1 MKNNRKLQIITTTSL
16 IFTMTA
22 AMAFKPTLVLADE
35 GMATAGQFTAGEIEE
50 GEGTI
55 AAPEQPADPVV
66 PETPAEPTPAVPTTP
81 AEQPET
87 PVAPTPTPE
96 PEAPVTPVNPSHP
109 TEETPAP
116 HQGNNE
122 ATGFTINYVDENG
135 NHIYDSIHS
144 TETNP
149 EPKEISGY
157 RFKEKV
163 ESANEVNFIYSLVKY
178 YSTRWEDADGNV
190 LKPYTIAEEIGPQ
203 EEFDG
208 YHFDHKEVDDNG
220 NVLYIFA
227 KDTEAASNNKESS
240 TTKHVEIE
248 TGVRGNLLLSFATT
262 IASLLTA
269 GYLLVKKSTK

>member
-1 MKNNRKLQIITTTSL
+1 MKNNRKLKIITTTSL

-22 AMAFKPTLVLADE
+22 AMALKPTLVLADE

-55 AAPEQPADPVV
+55 AAPEQPADPMV

-96 PEAPVTPVNPSHP
+96 PEAPVTPANPSQP
-109 TEETPAP
+109 TGETPAP

-135 NHIYDSIHS
+135 NHIYDSVHS
-144 TETNP
+144 AEANP

-163 ESANEVNFIYSLVKY
+163 ESANEVNFVYSLVKY
-178 YSTRWEDADGNV
+178 YSTRWEDIDGNV

-203 EEFDG
+203 GEFNG
-208 YHFDHKEVDDNG
+208 YHFDHKKVDDNG
-220 NVLYIFA
+220 NVLYVFA
-227 KDTEAASNNKESS
+227 KDAEAASNNKA
-240 TTKHVEIE
+240 TKHVEIE
-248 TGVRGNLLLSFATT
+248 TGVRGNLVLSFVTT
-262 IASLLTA
+262 ITSLLTA
-269 GYLLVKKSTK
+269 GYLLVKKSAKQ

>member
-1 MKNNRKLQIITTTSL
+1 MEIEEGEFFMKNNRKLQIITTTSL
-16 IFTMTA
+16 IFTMIAT
-22 AMAFKPTLVLADE
+22 MALKPTFVLADE

-50 GEGTI
+50 GEGFI
-55 AAPEQPADPVV
+55 AAPEQPAEPVT
-66 PETPAEPTPAVPTTP
+66 PETPAEPTPAV
-81 AEQPET
+81 
-87 PVAPTPTPE
+87 PTPTPE

-109 TEETPAP
+109 TEETPTP
-116 HQGNNE
+116 NQGNND
-122 ATGFTINYVDENG
+122 AAGFTINYVDENG
-135 NHIYDSIHS
+135 NHIYDSIQS

-163 ESANEVNFIYSLVKY
+163 ESANEVNFVYSLVKY
-178 YSTRWEDADGNV
+178 YSTRWEDVDGNV

-208 YHFDHKEVDDNG
+208 YCFDHKDVDDNG

-227 KDTEAASNNKESS
+227 KDTEATSNSKA
-240 TTKHVEIE
+240 TKYTEIE
-248 TGVRGNLLLSFATT
+248 TGVRGNLALSFVTT

-269 GYLLVKKSTK
+269 GYLLVKNSKKQ

>member
-16 IFTMTA
+16 VFTMTA
-22 AMAFKPTLVLADE
+22 AMALKPTFVLADE
-35 GMATAGQFTAGEIEE
+35 GVATAGQFTAGEAEE

-55 AAPEQPADPVV
+55 AAPEQSADPVS
-66 PETPAEPTPAVPTTP
+66 PEEISAEPTPVVPTPTP
-81 AEQPET
+81 EPKT

-96 PEAPVTPVNPSHP
+96 PEAPVTPANPSQP

-116 HQGNNE
+116 HQGSNE

-144 TETNP
+144 TETSP

-163 ESANEVNFIYSLVKY
+163 ESANEVNFVYSLVKY

-190 LKPYTIAEEIGPQ
+190 LKPYTISEEIGLQ
-203 EEFDG
+203 GEFDG
-208 YHFDHKEVDDNG
+208 YHFDHKDVDDNG
-220 NVLYIFA
+220 NVLYVFA
-227 KDTEAASNNKESS
+227 KDTEEKVA
-240 TTKHVEIE
+240 TKHTEIE
-248 TGVRGNLLLSFATT
+248 TGVRGNLLLSFVTT

-269 GYLLVKKSTK
+269 GYLLVKKSKK

>member
-1 MKNNRKLQIITTTSL
+1 MKNNKKLQIITTTSL
-16 IFTMTA
+16 IFTMTV

-35 GMATAGQFTAGEIEE
+35 GMATAGQFTAGEIAE

-66 PETPAEPTPAVPTTP
+66 PETPAEPTPAVPTPTP
-81 AEQPET
+81 EPET

-96 PEAPVTPVNPSHP
+96 PETPVTPANPSHP

-116 HQGNNE
+116 NQENSE
-122 ATGFTINYVDENG
+122 AAGFTINYVDENG

-149 EPKEISGY
+149 EPKEIFGY

-163 ESANEVNFIYSLVKY
+163 ESANEVSFIYSIVKY
-178 YSTRWEDADGNV
+178 YSTRWEDVDGNV
-190 LKPYTIAEEIGPQ
+190 LQPYTIAEQITPQ
-203 EEFDG
+203 GEFDG
-208 YHFDHKEVDDNG
+208 YHFDRKEVDDNG
-220 NVLYIFA
+220 NVLYVFA
-227 KDTEAASNNKESS
+227 KDTEATSNNKA
-240 TTKHVEIE
+240 TKHTEIE
-248 TGVRGNLLLSFATT
+248 TGVRGNLLLSFVTT

-269 GYLLVKKSTK
+269 GYLLVKNSKK

>member
-22 AMAFKPTLVLADE
+22 AMALKPTLVLADE
-35 GMATAGQFTAGEIEE
+35 GMATVGQFTAGEIEE

-55 AAPEQPADPVV
+55 AAPEQPTDPVA
-66 PETPAEPTPAVPTTP
+66 PEETPAEPTPVPD
-81 AEQPET
+81 T

-96 PEAPVTPVNPSHP
+96 PEAPVTPANPSKP

-116 HQGNNE
+116 HQGSSE
-122 ATGFTINYVDENG
+122 ASGFTINYVDENG

-144 TETNP
+144 TETTP

-157 RFKEKV
+157 RFKEKN
-163 ESANEVNFIYSLVKY
+163 ESANEVNFVYSLVKY
-178 YSTRWEDADGNV
+178 YSTRWEDTDGNV
-190 LKPYTIAEEIGPQ
+190 LKPYTIAEEIRPQ
-203 EEFDG
+203 GEFDG
-208 YHFDHKEVDDNG
+208 YHFDRKEVDDNG

-227 KDTEAASNNKESS
+227 KNAEEEVA
-240 TTKHVEIE
+240 TKHTEIE
-248 TGVRGNLLLSFATT
+248 TGVRGNLVLSFVTT

-269 GYLLVKKSTK
+269 GYLLVKNSKKQ

>member
-1 MKNNRKLQIITTTSL
+1 MKDNKKLQIITTTSL

-22 AMAFKPTLVLADE
+22 AMALKPTLVLADE

-55 AAPEQPADPVV
+55 AAPEQPADPVA
-66 PETPAEPTPAVPTTP
+66 PEEIPADPTPAVPTPTP
-81 AEQPET
+81 EPET

-96 PEAPVTPVNPSHP
+96 PEAPVTPTNSSQP

-135 NHIYDSIHS
+135 NHIYDSVHS
-144 TETNP
+144 TETNQ

-163 ESANEVNFIYSLVKY
+163 ESANEVNFVYSLVKY

-190 LKPYTIAEEIGPQ
+190 LKPYTIAEEIRPQ
-203 EEFDG
+203 GEFNG
-208 YHFDHKEVDDNG
+208 YHLDHKEVDDNG
-220 NVLYIFA
+220 NVLYVFA
-227 KDTEAASNNKESS
+227 KNTEAVSNSKA
-240 TTKHVEIE
+240 TKHVEIE
-248 TGVRGNLLLSFATT
+248 TGVRGNLVLSFVTT

-269 GYLLVKKSTK
+269 GYLLVKKSKK

>member
-1 MKNNRKLQIITTTSL
+1 MKNNKKLQIITTTSL
-16 IFTMTA
+16 VFTMTA
-22 AMAFKPTLVLADE
+22 AMTLKPTFVLADE

-66 PETPAEPTPAVPTTP
+66 PETPVEPTPAVPTPTP
-81 AEQPET
+81 EPET

-96 PEAPVTPVNPSHP
+96 PEAPVTHANPSHP

-122 ATGFTINYVDENG
+122 ATEFTINYVDENG
-135 NHIYDSIHS
+135 NHIYDSVHS
-144 TETNP
+144 TEANP

-163 ESANEVNFIYSLVKY
+163 ESANEVNFVYSLVKY
-178 YSTRWEDADGNV
+178 YSTRWEDVDGNV
-190 LKPYTIAEEIGPQ
+190 LQPYTIAEEIKPQ
-203 EEFDG
+203 GEFDG
-208 YHFDHKEVDDNG
+208 YHLDHKEVDDNG
-220 NVLYIFA
+220 NVLYVFA
-227 KDTEAASNNKESS
+227 KDTEVASNNKA
-240 TTKHVEIE
+240 TKHAEIE
-248 TGVRGNLLLSFATT
+248 TGVRGNLVLSFVTT

-269 GYLLVKKSTK
+269 GYLLVKKSAKQ

>member
-1 MKNNRKLQIITTTSL
+1 MKNNRKLQVITTTSL

-22 AMAFKPTLVLADE
+22 AMALKPTLVLADE
-35 GMATAGQFTAGEIEE
+35 GMATAGQFTAGEVED

-66 PETPAEPTPAVPTTP
+66 PETPAEPTPAVPTPTP
-81 AEQPET
+81 EPET

-96 PEAPVTPVNPSHP
+96 PEAPVTPANPSQP

-122 ATGFTINYVDENG
+122 ETGFTINYVDENG
-135 NHIYDSIHS
+135 NHIYDSVHS
-144 TETNP
+144 TEANP

-157 RFKEKV
+157 KFKEKV
-163 ESANEVNFIYSLVKY
+163 ESANEANFIYSLVKY
-178 YSTRWEDADGNV
+178 YSTRWEDIDGNV

-208 YHFDHKEVDDNG
+208 YRFDHKDVDDNG
-220 NVLYIFA
+220 NVLYVFA
-227 KDTEAASNNKESS
+227 KDAEAASNNKE
-240 TTKHVEIE
+240 TKHAEIE
-248 TGVRGNLLLSFATT
+248 TGVRSNLVLSFATT

-269 GYLLVKKSTK
+269 GYLLVKKSKKQ

>member
-1 MKNNRKLQIITTTSL
+1 MKDNRKLQIITTTSL

-22 AMAFKPTLVLADE
+22 TMALKPTLVLADE

-55 AAPEQPADPVV
+55 AAPEQPTDSVV
-66 PETPAEPTPAVPTTP
+66 PETPAEPTPAVPTPTP
-81 AEQPET
+81 VPDT

-96 PEAPVTPVNPSHP
+96 PEAPVTPVNPSQP

-135 NHIYDSIHS
+135 NHIYDSVHS
-144 TETNP
+144 TEAAT

-157 RFKEKV
+157 KFKEKV
-163 ESANEVNFIYSLVKY
+163 ESANEVNFVYSLVKY
-178 YSTRWEDADGNV
+178 YSTRWEDVDGNV
-190 LKPYTIAEEIGPQ
+190 LKPYTIAEEIEPQ
-203 EEFDG
+203 DEFDG

-227 KDTEAASNNKESS
+227 KDTEATSNSKA
-240 TTKHVEIE
+240 TKHTEIE
-248 TGVRGNLLLSFATT
+248 TGVRGNLALSFVTT

>member
-1 MKNNRKLQIITTTSL
+1 MKNNRKLKIITTTSL

-22 AMAFKPTLVLADE
+22 AMALKPTLVLADE

-55 AAPEQPADPVV
+55 AAPEQPADPMV

-81 AEQPET
+81 AEQPKT

-96 PEAPVTPVNPSHP
+96 PEAPVTPANPSQP
-109 TEETPAP
+109 TGETPAP

-135 NHIYDSIHS
+135 NHIYDSVHS
-144 TETNP
+144 AEANP

-163 ESANEVNFIYSLVKY
+163 ESANEVNFVYSLVKY
-178 YSTRWEDADGNV
+178 YSTRWEDIDGNV

-203 EEFDG
+203 GEFNG
-208 YHFDHKEVDDNG
+208 YHFDHKKVDDNG
-220 NVLYIFA
+220 NVLYVFA
-227 KDTEAASNNKESS
+227 KDAEAASNNKA
-240 TTKHVEIE
+240 TKHVEIE
-248 TGVRGNLLLSFATT
+248 TGVRGNLVLSFVTT
-262 IASLLTA
+262 ITSLLTA
-269 GYLLVKKSTK
+269 GYLLVKKSAKQ

>member
-1 MKNNRKLQIITTTSL
+1 MKNNRKFQIITTTSL
-16 IFTMTA
+16 VFTMTA
-22 AMAFKPTLVLADE
+22 AMAFKPTFVLADE

-66 PETPAEPTPAVPTTP
+66 PDETLVEPTPAEPTPTP
-81 AEQPET
+81 EPET

-96 PEAPVTPVNPSHP
+96 PEAPVTPVNPSQP

-135 NHIYDSIHS
+135 NHIYDSAHS
-144 TETNP
+144 AETNP

-163 ESANEVNFIYSLVKY
+163 ESANEVNFVYSLVKY
-178 YSTRWEDADGNV
+178 YSTRWEDVDGNV
-190 LKPYTIAEEIGPQ
+190 LKPYTIAEEIGSQ
-203 EEFDG
+203 GKFDG
-208 YHFDHKEVDDNG
+208 YHFDHKEADDNG
-220 NVLYIFA
+220 NVLYVFA
-227 KDTEAASNNKESS
+227 KDTEAASNNKA
-240 TTKHVEIE
+240 TKHAEIE
-248 TGVRGNLLLSFATT
+248 TGVQGNLLLSFVTT

-269 GYLLVKKSTK
+269 GYLLVKKSAKQ

>member
-16 IFTMTA
+16 IFTMTT
-22 AMAFKPTLVLADE
+22 AMALKPTLVLADE

-66 PETPAEPTPAVPTTP
+66 PEETLVQPTPTVPTPTP
-81 AEQPET
+81 EPET
-87 PVAPTPTPE
+87 PAAPTPTPE
-96 PEAPVTPVNPSHP
+96 PEAPVTPANPSQP

-116 HQGNNE
+116 NQGSNE

-144 TETNP
+144 VEANQ

-157 RFKEKV
+157 KFKEKV
-163 ESANEVNFIYSLVKY
+163 ESANEVNFVYSLVKY
-178 YSTRWEDADGNV
+178 YSTRWEDTDGNV
-190 LKPYTIAEEIGPQ
+190 LKPYTIAEEIRPQ
-203 EEFDG
+203 GEFDG
-208 YHFDHKEVDDNG
+208 YHFDHKDVDDNG
-220 NVLYIFA
+220 NVLYVFA
-227 KDTEAASNNKESS
+227 KDTEAASNNKA
-240 TTKHVEIE
+240 TKHAEIE
-248 TGVRGNLLLSFATT
+248 TGVRGNLLLSFVTT

>member
-22 AMAFKPTLVLADE
+22 AMALKPTLVLADE
-35 GMATAGQFTAGEIEE
+35 GMATAGQFTAGEVEE

-55 AAPEQPADPVV
+55 AAPEQPTDPVV
-66 PETPAEPTPAVPTTP
+66 PEETPAVPATP
-81 AEQPET
+81 TEQTET

-96 PEAPVTPVNPSHP
+96 PEAPVTPANQSQP

-122 ATGFTINYVDENG
+122 AAGFTINYVDENG

-144 TETNP
+144 TEANP

-157 RFKEKV
+157 KFKEKV
-163 ESANEVNFIYSLVKY
+163 ESANEVNFVYSLVKY
-178 YSTRWEDADGNV
+178 YSTRWEDVDGNV
-190 LKPYTIAEEIGPQ
+190 LKPYTIAEEIGSQ
-203 EEFDG
+203 GEFDG

-220 NVLYIFA
+220 NVLYVFA
-227 KDTEAASNNKESS
+227 KNTEEKVA
-240 TTKHVEIE
+240 TKHTEIE
-248 TGVRGNLLLSFATT
+248 TGVRGNLVLSFATT

-269 GYLLVKKSTK
+269 GYLLVKNSKK

>member
-1 MKNNRKLQIITTTSL
+1 MKDNKKLKIVTTTSL

-22 AMAFKPTLVLADE
+22 AMALKPILVLADE
-35 GMATAGQFTAGEIEE
+35 GMATAGQFTAGEVEE

-66 PETPAEPTPAVPTTP
+66 PEETPAEPTPAVPTPTP
-81 AEQPET
+81 EPET

-96 PEAPVTPVNPSHP
+96 PEAPVTPANPSQP

-116 HQGNNE
+116 HQENNE
-122 ATGFTINYVDENG
+122 AAGFTINYIDENG
-135 NHIYDSIHS
+135 NHIYDSVHS
-144 TETNP
+144 IETNP

-163 ESANEVNFIYSLVKY
+163 ESANEVNFVYSLVKY
-178 YSTRWEDADGNV
+178 YSTRWEDVDGNV

-203 EEFDG
+203 GEFNG
-208 YHFDHKEVDDNG
+208 YHLDHKEADDNG
-220 NVLYIFA
+220 NVLYVFA
-227 KDTEAASNNKESS
+227 KDAEAASNNKA
-240 TTKHVEIE
+240 TKHAEIE
-248 TGVRGNLLLSFATT
+248 TGVRGNLLLSFVTT

-269 GYLLVKKSTK
+269 GHLLVKKSTKQ